1 MTNVMAEAV
10 VAALP
15 ASGDALQRLR
25 ALVAKLGIQGW
36 PSRAD
41 RRVVLALARRLGVV
55 SPEPSGRE
63 QSPALDLPPAAESV
77 IRRREQEWREL
88 TEDRLRRAVSAVEHS
103 PLGVRVALQAKDVN
117 AGARAIRILGALGV
131 DPTWVDPEALAWA
144 GRLVPED
151 QRYLFGK
158 DAALLPDETVIAGGL
173 RARRRAASILLKSR
187 VKRAALERDGVAT
200 PLSAPVWG
208 AEVDAAVASELLA
221 DYSAT
226 VARRAA
232 VKRAMLALWRQRAPG
247 AFPEAPPADRWERL
261 AWLAFVGHALPPVLP
276 ARRFEARGMLREEL
290 AETGLTVSQLA
301 ASLEVARR
309 TVNHEVVRIPARASA

>member
-10 VAALP
+10 VVAALP
-15 ASGDALQRLR
+15 AGGDALQRLR

-36 PSRAD
+36 PSREH

-63 QSPALDLPPAAESV
+63 RSPALDIPPAAESV

-88 TEDRLRRAVSAVEHS
+88 TRERLERAVSAVQRS
-103 PLGVRVALQAKDVN
+103 PLGVRVALQAKDLS
-117 AGARAIRILGALGV
+117 AGARAIQILGALGV
-131 DPTWVDPEALAWA
+131 NPTEVDPEALAWA
-144 GRLVPED
+144 GRLAPED
-151 QRYLFGK
+151 RQYVLGK
-158 DAALLPDETVIAGGL
+158 DAALLPDEAVIAGGFQAL
-173 RARRRAASILLKSR
+173 RRRAAVILKSR
-187 VKRAALERDGVAT
+187 VKRAALESGAAT
-200 PLSAPVWG
+200 PLHAPVLG
-208 AEVDAAVASELLA
+208 AEVDAAVADELLA

-232 VKRAMLALWRQRAPG
+232 VKRAMLALWRQQAPG

-276 ARRFEARGMLREEL
+276 ARRFEARGILREEL
-290 AETGLTVSQLA
+290 AETGLTVNQLA

-309 TVNHEVVRIPARASA
+309 TVNQELARTPARASA